1 MLAAPPET
9 ARSASAVELASHT
22 PPPIRNAT
30 RLHDASA
37 LAALTALTLFAQPH
51 LLAAETLISVD
62 SASQFYPWYAFLGQN
77 LMAGHIP
84 GWNPA
89 TFSGTPFAANP
100 LSGWTYLPAMLF
112 FGVLPLPGAAKA
124 YLIFHPLLAAWST
137 YALGRA
143 LGLGRLGAFVAALA
157 YANTGFLQIQNS
169 CCFAFASVY
178 AWLPL
183 ALVGAEG
190 ALRSTR
196 LTTRAAWWGLAGV
209 GLSQIV
215 AAWLGQGTYYAA
227 LLIGGYIAYRTL
239 LVPAAGA
246 KPGGQ
251 AQLGRLLQHE
261 AGVFV
266 FGAAL
271 AAAGLLPRIEF
282 NALSNLAG
290 GYMAGD
296 ARVGGLR
303 PEQWVFL
310 AMPGFW
316 YVGASVL
323 VLAVGAPL
331 LVRGRLGMAAW
342 YFGATSLIA
351 VILSDTFETPLD
363 WLLYHLLPG
372 FGSLHP
378 HAPERIL
385 TVAYLGPALLA
396 GATITVAHDKGWWI
410 RPGFAHGIAGAVAP
424 MLVVLLLTAD
434 LAASG
439 ARARTDRALR
449 DPLDGIAALAPVD
462 LSTYYQA
469 SGAAAFLQQQLMESP
484 FRYFGYAPD
493 VHGQPIAYTV
503 RFLEPRTAD
512 LEVNNHALPLGL
524 YDIQG
529 YDASHLRG
537 YDSFL
542 AALNGQTQ
550 NYHNAQVFP
559 RGLSSPL
566 LDLLNARYLIVPA
579 HSDAVDAPALE
590 RFPNTV
596 YQDGQVRILE
606 NLHAFPRAWIVRSA
620 TQVTAGSPPADI
632 ASGYV
637 DPRQTALLEDR
648 PPPLESPAD
657 PSGDQALLSS
667 YEADRLAV
675 HTVTAAP

>member
-1 MLAAPPET
+1 
-9 ARSASAVELASHT
+9 
-22 PPPIRNAT
+22 
-30 RLHDASA
+30 
-37 LAALTALTLFAQPH
+37 
-51 LLAAETLISVD
+51 
-62 SASQFYPWYAFLGQN
+62 
-77 LMAGHIP
+77 
-84 GWNPA
+84 
-89 TFSGTPFAANP
+89 
-100 LSGWTYLPAMLF
+100 MLF
-112 FGVLPLPGAAKA
+112 FGLLPLAGAAKA

-137 YALGRA
+137 YAFSRA

-196 LTTRAAWWGLAGV
+196 FTTRAAWWGLAGV
-209 GLSQIV
+209 GVSQIV
-215 AAWLGQGTYYAA
+215 AAWLGQGAYYAA

-239 LVPAAGA
+239 LVSPAGTKAGGRA
-246 KPGGQ
+246 RLGQ
-251 AQLGRLLQHE
+251 LLQHE
-261 AGVFV
+261 AGVFI

-271 AAAGLLPRIEF
+271 AAAGLLPRVEF

-331 LVRGRLGMAAW
+331 LVRGSLGRPAW

-410 RPGFAHGIAGAVAP
+410 RPGFALGITRAVAP
-424 MLVVLLLTAD
+424 MLVVLLVTAD

-439 ARARTDRALR
+439 ARARTDRTLR

-462 LSTYYQA
+462 LSTYYQPSA
-469 SGAAAFLQQQLMESP
+469 AAAFSSS
-484 FRYFGYAPD
+484 
-493 VHGQPIAYTV
+493 
-503 RFLEPRTAD
+503 
-512 LEVNNHALPLGL
+512 
-524 YDIQG
+524 
-529 YDASHLRG
+529 SH
-537 YDSFL
+537 
-542 AALNGQTQ
+542 
-550 NYHNAQVFP
+550 
-559 RGLSSPL
+559 
-566 LDLLNARYLIVPA
+566 
-579 HSDAVDAPALE
+579 
-590 RFPNTV
+590 
-596 YQDGQVRILE
+596 
-606 NLHAFPRAWIVRSA
+606 
-620 TQVTAGSPPADI
+620 
-632 ASGYV
+632 
-637 DPRQTALLEDR
+637 
-648 PPPLESPAD
+648 
-657 PSGDQALLSS
+657 
-667 YEADRLAV
+667 
-675 HTVTAAP
+675 

>member
-1 MLAAPPET
+1 
-9 ARSASAVELASHT
+9 
-22 PPPIRNAT
+22 
-30 RLHDASA
+30 
-37 LAALTALTLFAQPH
+37 
-51 LLAAETLISVD
+51 
-62 SASQFYPWYAFLGQN
+62 
-77 LMAGHIP
+77 
-84 GWNPA
+84 
-89 TFSGTPFAANP
+89 
-100 LSGWTYLPAMLF
+100 
-112 FGVLPLPGAAKA
+112 
-124 YLIFHPLLAAWST
+124 
-137 YALGRA
+137 
-143 LGLGRLGAFVAALA
+143 
-157 YANTGFLQIQNS
+157 
-169 CCFAFASVY
+169 
-178 AWLPL
+178 
-183 ALVGAEG
+183 
-190 ALRSTR
+190 
-196 LTTRAAWWGLAGV
+196 
-209 GLSQIV
+209 
-215 AAWLGQGTYYAA
+215 
-227 LLIGGYIAYRTL
+227 
-239 LVPAAGA
+239 
-246 KPGGQ
+246 
-251 AQLGRLLQHE
+251 
-261 AGVFV
+261 
-266 FGAAL
+266 
-271 AAAGLLPRIEF
+271 
-282 NALSNLAG
+282 
-290 GYMAGD
+290 
-296 ARVGGLR
+296 
-303 PEQWVFL
+303 VFL

-316 YVGASVL
+316 YAGASVL

-331 LVRGRLGMAAW
+331 LVRGRLGRPAW

-410 RPGFAHGIAGAVAP
+410 RPGFALGITRSVAP
-424 MLVVLLLTAD
+424 MLVVLLVTAD

-439 ARARTDRALR
+439 ARARTDRTLR

-462 LSTYYQA
+462 LSTYYQP
-469 SGAAAFLQQQLMESP
+469 SGAAAFLQQQLMEPP

-503 RFLEPRTAD
+503 RFLEPGTAD

-606 NLHAFPRAWIVRSA
+606 NLHAFPRAWIVHSA

-637 DPRQTALLEDR
+637 DPRQTALLEDP

-675 HTVTAAP
+675 HTATAAPGLLVLSEVYYPSWKAYVDGYPTHLYVADGALRAVAVPPGDHTVELRFESDTLVLGIFISSLAVLLLALLGVVVVVSGHTSFRVSRV